1 MRVSSAIK
9 QISSNAHT
17 EKTLTKM
24 CGDELAYKEIGQ
36 IHRIGK
42 HTDIRNDIPKC
53 GFAGS
58 DFGEERHPKGNGDGR
73 NGQGDNVA
81 EGQTVA
87 RIHHLHDLTQSALA
101 LVAPCAGK
109 VYALGR
115 NHMVKTG
122 HVVVQIASH
131 HYQGTGKLTF

>member
-1 MRVSSAIK
+1 
-9 QISSNAHT
+9 
-17 EKTLTKM
+17 M

-81 EGQTVA
+81 VEG
-87 RIHHLHDLTQSALA
+87 
-101 LVAPCAGK
+101 AG
-109 VYALGR
+109 
-115 NHMVKTG
+115 M
-122 HVVVQIASH
+122 
-131 HYQGTGKLTF
+131 TGKNANQYHHDHANDETGDGMS